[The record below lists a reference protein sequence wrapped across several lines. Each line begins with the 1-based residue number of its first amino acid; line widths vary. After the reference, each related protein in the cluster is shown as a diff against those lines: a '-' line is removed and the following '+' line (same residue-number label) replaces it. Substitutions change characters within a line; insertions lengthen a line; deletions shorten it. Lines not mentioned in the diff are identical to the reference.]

1 MWKLPC
7 SFWVCE
13 RPTKIPA
20 PMIDRDVR
28 DSTKFDRN
36 FERVKFNSL
45 LARQPERISNRLEH
59 SPLMVSSQNVIPLP
73 NG

>member
-1 MWKLPC
+1 
-7 SFWVCE
+7 
-13 RPTKIPA
+13 
-20 PMIDRDVR
+20 MIDRDVR